1 MKKYKK
7 FLKKFKRFKEYILKR
22 LDDIFTILALIIIGI
37 NSCFINIYFGFYV
50 IAVELIV
57 VSYVINRYKYTKN

>member
-7 FLKKFKRFKEYILKR
+7 FFNKFKEYILKV
-22 LDDIFTILALIIIGI
+22 LEDIFAILALIIIGI

-50 IAVELIV
+50 IAVELII
-57 VSYVINRYKYTKN
+57 VSYAINRYKSNKN